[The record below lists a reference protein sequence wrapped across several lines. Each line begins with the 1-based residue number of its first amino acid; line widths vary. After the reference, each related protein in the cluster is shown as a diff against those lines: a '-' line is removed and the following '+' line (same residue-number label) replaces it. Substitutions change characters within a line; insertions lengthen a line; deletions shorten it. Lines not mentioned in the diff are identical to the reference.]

1 MAKQIAWSKPDGEAL
16 KMAKKPVKRAERI
29 EVVYGE
35 KRWKLLDELRDKTLR
50 IMRLLEKAHLFSI
63 VHGSIA
69 RGDVSPNS
77 DIDVFIPDPPSSF
90 IIETALE
97 NAGLVINKRLVV
109 QATPS
114 YAVKG
119 YIELEPQRSV
129 SFPLMKLRPTE
140 REFYRFGGEATLQT
154 LQSNIRV
161 AGVDRRLML
170 IEPTLEGHVE
180 STIVGTEETVAHLLH
195 ISIDTVLDRVHA
207 LLRRDEVGRT
217 GVFIERELAPDET
230 FEMVLKQLAD
240 QNPAVRRR
248 LRLFGK

>member
-1 MAKQIAWSKPDGEAL
+1 
-16 KMAKKPVKRAERI
+16 MAKKPAKRAERI

-35 KRWKLLDELRDKTLR
+35 KRWKLLKELRDKTVE
-50 IMRLLEKAHLFSI
+50 IMRALESAHVFSI
-63 VHGSIA
+63 VHGSIC
-69 RGDVSPNS
+69 RGDVSAKS

-97 NAGLVINKRLVV
+97 NAGLFINKRLVV

-119 YIELEPQRSV
+119 YIELEPRRVV

-140 REFYRFGGEATLQT
+140 REFYRFGGEATLQM
-154 LQSNIRV
+154 LQDKVRV
-161 AGVDRRLML
+161 TGVDKRLML
-170 IEPTLEGHVE
+170 IEPTSMGHVE
-180 STIVGTEETVAHLLH
+180 STTVGREETVAHVLH
-195 ISIDTVLDRVHA
+195 ISVDTVLDRVHA

-217 GVFIERELAPDET
+217 GVFIERELASDET
-230 FEMVLKQLAD
+230 FEMVLKKLAE